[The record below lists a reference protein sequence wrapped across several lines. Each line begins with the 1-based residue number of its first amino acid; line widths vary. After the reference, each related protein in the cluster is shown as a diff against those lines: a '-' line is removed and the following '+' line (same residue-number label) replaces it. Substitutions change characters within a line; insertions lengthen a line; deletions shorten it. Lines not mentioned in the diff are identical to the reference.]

1 MMGDVILLLC
11 MLEKL
16 GEVYVVWCWVLL
28 RFYNHSGVSCW
39 GTLWSCWALS
49 FLFWCIWGDAGSRAS
64 CSHSEGRLS
73 RGLCP
78 VPWSGLGHGG
88 QAHQLRVSGSFAGLI
103 VTQLDGNRGCHLS
116 AQLLLSDP
124 CPANSR
130 CGGFPGPAAL
140 SPLLMES
147 PGAPHPFLNL
157 KTAPHLAGRAA
168 FSPVCQDRCLSLP
181 DVWCLTGSDFYVF
194 LFSTVFCCCFPRQGG
209 EQVSPFL
216 AAASLPEAGSS
227 RLPIFFVF
235 CFLQLSYSQCLWE
248 SFLTII
254 STSLSFYIHF

>member
-1 MMGDVILLLC
+1 MFDVGYFCVSTTILVFRAGVHFDPAGPFHFFFGAFGVMLVPELAVPTLREDFPEDSAQCPMG
-11 MLEKL
+11 
-16 GEVYVVWCWVLL
+16 YH
-28 RFYNHSGVSCW
+28 F
-39 GTLWSCWALS
+39 
-49 FLFWCIWGDAGSRAS
+49 F
-64 CSHSEGRLS
+64 
-73 RGLCP
+73 
-78 VPWSGLGHGG
+78 WSGLGHGG